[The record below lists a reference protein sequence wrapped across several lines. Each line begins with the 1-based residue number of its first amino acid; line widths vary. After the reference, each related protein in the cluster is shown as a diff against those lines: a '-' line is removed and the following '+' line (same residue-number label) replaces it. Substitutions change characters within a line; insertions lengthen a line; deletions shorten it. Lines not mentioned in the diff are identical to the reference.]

1 NSDFQVVFSV
11 SVDAAVQ
18 GGFDVAISSL
28 GLTAASGTD
37 QKMDATG
44 LHFTGA
50 AGESH
55 DVTVTIKG
63 DTVVEANETFS
74 VTLGDV
80 TGTTATQDAAITTGA
95 SATGTIN
102 IGDSA
107 TLSITAPSITETNSD
122 FQVVFSVSV
131 DAAVQGGFDVAISSL
146 GLTAASGTRSEV
158 GRVGQH
164 CRGAAGESHDV
175 TVTIKGHAVVEGKQ
189 TFSVTLGDVTGTTA
203 TQDAAITTGGPA
215 TGTINDCGTEVLSIA
230 LPSITETN
238 SDFQVVFSV
247 SVDAAVQGGFDVAIS
262 SLGLTAASGTDYTRS
277 EARREGTGA
286 AGGSDEGAGTSKGD
300 TVVGAN
306 EKVSG
311 TPGGVTGRT

>member
-1 NSDFQVVFSV
+1 ATQDAAITTGASATGTINNDDSATLSITAPSITETNSDFQVVFSV

-37 QKMDATG
+37 YTLDTTS

-102 IGDSA
+102 NDDSA
-107 TLSITAPSITETNSD
+107 TLSITAPSITET
-122 FQVVFSVSV
+122 
-131 DAAVQGGFDVAISSL
+131 
-146 GLTAASGTRSEV
+146 
-158 GRVGQH
+158 
-164 CRGAAGESHDV
+164 
-175 TVTIKGHAVVEGKQ
+175 
-189 TFSVTLGDVTGTTA
+189 
-203 TQDAAITTGGPA
+203 
-215 TGTINDCGTEVLSIA
+215 
-230 LPSITETN
+230 
-238 SDFQVVFSV
+238 
-247 SVDAAVQGGFDVAIS
+247 
-262 SLGLTAASGTDYTRS
+262 
-277 EARREGTGA
+277 
-286 AGGSDEGAGTSKGD
+286 
-300 TVVGAN
+300 
-306 EKVSG
+306 
-311 TPGGVTGRT
+311 